1 MTWPYRQA
9 QVLRALRAHRFM
21 DAEQLRQVVFRK
33 VSRRSCQRCLTLLH
47 RRGLVVRAQPIRGGF
62 GGGSD
67 SYVYSLSPQGATVL
81 VAIDDVDPAE
91 IPQIRDP
98 ETFTPH
104 RAQHQLAVNRCFIAL
119 WQALD
124 TTAGHRLVG
133 WQSDPHLQLRYR
145 TGTRWRVLHPDGLAQ
160 VGSPVGDHWLFF
172 EIDRGTNELR
182 RYAAKA
188 RRYGRYWQSGAWRA
202 ELPHFPEVRIVTSRR
217 SRRARLLDA
226 MEDGVRDLTDL
237 DSVAV
242 SRALRIAVAWER
254 DFLDDPLGPVW
265 EPAFSEHAIREN
277 LLRDPE
283 IAQALD
289 DDDWMSV
296 EPARAPAAEY
306 VDRDDVPGL
315 S

>member
-47 RRGLVVRAQPIRGGF
+47 RRGLVVRTQP
-62 GGGSD
+62 
-67 SYVYSLSPQGATVL
+67 
-81 VAIDDVDPAE
+81 
-91 IPQIRDP
+91 IRDP
-98 ETFTPH
+98 ETFTPD
-104 RAQHQLAVNRCFIAL
+104 RTRHQLAVNRCFIAL
-119 WQALD
+119 WQGLEA
-124 TTAGHRLVG
+124 TAGHRLIG
-133 WQSDPHLQLRYR
+133 WQSDPHLRLRYR
-145 TGTRWRVLHPDGLAQ
+145 TGTRWHMLHPDGLAQ
-160 VGSPVGDHWLFF
+160 VGSPVGDRWLFF
-172 EIDRGTNELR
+172 EIDRGTSELR

-254 DFLDDPLGPVW
+254 DFLDDALGPVW

-277 LLRDPE
+277 VLRDPE

-289 DDDWMSV
+289 DDDWMGV
-296 EPARAPAAEY
+296 GPARELAAGY
-306 VDRDDVPGL
+306 ADQDDVPGL